1 MLEHYYI
8 KPDTID
14 RIRNSWIGQSIE
26 LYVSWLHE
34 QGYAS
39 RNVFRRVP
47 ILMQFG
53 KFSQDNGAKSLKDLP
68 NFIDDFAIK
77 WVREHGKNCKTDR
90 AKKGVSNEAKAPIY
104 QMLRL
109 VLPNYSGGNRA
120 PYAKLPF
127 LSFAPNF
134 FNYLNDEKG
143 LRQSSI
149 KGYGIYLRAFEKYIS
164 KIGVNT
170 LKEVS
175 PTIISSFITNNGK
188 GLSKS
193 ALTGLCCILRVFFS
207 YLYRERLIR
216 KDLSGGIESPRR
228 YRLSNVPRSIS
239 WDDVQKMLEAVDQRT
254 ALGKRDYAI
263 LLLLIT
269 YGLRGHE
276 VAKLTLDH
284 IDWKRD
290 LLRIPERKAGHSTA
304 YPLTPIVGKAILNY
318 IQQARPKISDRHLF
332 LRVLAPLGPVTNSGV
347 SCRASYYL
355 HKAGIAVSRPGS
367 HTLRH
372 TCVQR
377 LVDADFSL
385 KTIGDYVGHRSPS
398 STNIYTKIAIESLRE
413 VAMGDVEDI
422 L

>member
-1 MLEHYYI
+1 M
-8 KPDTID
+8 
-14 RIRNSWIGQSIE
+14 
-26 LYVSWLHE
+26 
-34 QGYAS
+34 
-39 RNVFRRVP
+39 
-47 ILMQFG
+47 
-53 KFSQDNGAKSLKDLP
+53 
-68 NFIDDFAIK
+68 
-77 WVREHGKNCKTDR
+77 
-90 AKKGVSNEAKAPIY
+90 
-104 QMLRL
+104 
-109 VLPNYSGGNRA
+109 
-120 PYAKLPF
+120 
-127 LSFAPNF
+127 
-134 FNYLNDEKG
+134 NDEKG
-143 LRQSSI
+143 LRQSSL
-149 KGYGIYLRAFEKYIS
+149 KNYGVYLRAFEKYIG
-164 KIGVNT
+164 KIGVKT

-175 PTIISSFITNNGK
+175 PTIVSAFITNNGK

-193 ALTGLCCILRVFFS
+193 ALTSLCCTLRIFFS
-207 YLYRERLIR
+207 YLYRERLIC
-216 KDLSGGIESPRR
+216 KNLSKNIELPKK

-239 WDDVQKMLEAVDQRT
+239 WGEVQKMLEYVDQRT
-254 ALGKRDYAI
+254 AVGKRDYAI

-332 LRVLAPLGPVTNSGV
+332 LRVLAPLGPLANSGV
-347 SCRASYYL
+347 SGRASYYL
-355 HKAGIAVSRPGS
+355 HKAGITVSRPGS

-377 LVDADFSL
+377 LVDSDFSL

-413 VAMGDVEDI
+413 VALGDVED
-422 L
+422 LL